1 MGIQVIDPGILT
13 TIQDGGRIGY
23 QQYGVTPSGP
33 MDEKAFAEA
42 NLLTG
47 NPVGTEELEMTF
59 SGGKYSFDTD
69 AVIALTGADM
79 KPLLNG
85 EPINMYQAV
94 SVKAEDELV
103 LGFAVK
109 GCRTYMS
116 VAGGMDIPMV
126 MESKSTLVSKHLG
139 GIDGRKLEKGDRIAF
154 TATVSEIHNRES
166 RILPQPEYADE
177 EITLRVVAG
186 PQDDGFSREE
196 FRKFFW
202 HGATITNEC
211 DRQGI
216 RMERD
221 IPVKHV
227 GDGNIISDGIAFGS
241 IQIPPNGQPIIMM
254 ADRQTIGGYP
264 KIGTVI
270 SVDLPLLAQTKPG
283 MRVRFIEISIEL
295 AQELFLRELKKRK
308 NIEERWQA

>member
-1 MGIQVIDPGILT
+1 MGF
-13 TIQDGGRIGY
+13 R
-23 QQYGVTPSGP
+23 
-33 MDEKAFAEA
+33 
-42 NLLTG
+42 
-47 NPVGTEELEMTF
+47 
-59 SGGKYSFDTD
+59 
-69 AVIALTGADM
+69 
-79 KPLLNG
+79 
-85 EPINMYQAV
+85 
-94 SVKAEDELV
+94 
-103 LGFAVK
+103 
-109 GCRTYMS
+109 
-116 VAGGMDIPMV
+116 
-126 MESKSTLVSKHLG
+126 
-139 GIDGRKLEKGDRIAF
+139 
-154 TATVSEIHNRES
+154 ATVSEIHNRES

-186 PQDDGFSREE
+186 PQDDGVSREE
-196 FRKFFW
+196 LRKFFW